1 MDWLD
6 PPWGW
11 FILGLVLAGAE
22 MIAPGVF
29 LIWLA
34 TAAILTGVIAFLS
47 PIGLEIQVLVF
58 ALLSVLV
65 VFSAKR
71 WLNEKPEASADPLM
85 NDRGGRL
92 IGETV
97 VVAQALD
104 GGSGRVRQG
113 DTEWLARGPDAEPGT
128 RMRVTGHDGAILIVE
143 HLTQA
148 EPVPPATI

>member
-1 MDWLD
+1 MDWLE

-34 TAAILTGVIAFLS
+34 SAAILTGVIAFLS
-47 PIGLEIQVLVF
+47 PIGLELQIAVF

-71 WLNEKPEASADPLM
+71 WLAENPVASADPLM

-113 DTEWLARGPDAEPGT
+113 DTEWLAKGPDAAPGT
-128 RMRVTGHDGAILIVE
+128 RMRVTGHDGAILIVD
-143 HLTQA
+143 HLSQPQA
-148 EPVPPATI
+148 APPATT